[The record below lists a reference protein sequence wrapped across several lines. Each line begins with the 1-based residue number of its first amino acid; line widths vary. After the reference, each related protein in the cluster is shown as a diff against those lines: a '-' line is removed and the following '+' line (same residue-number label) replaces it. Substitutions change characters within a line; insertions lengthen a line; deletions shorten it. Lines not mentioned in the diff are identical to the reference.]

1 MSKYLVTGTA
11 GFIGFHLTQRLLEG
25 GHEVT
30 GLDNLNDYYDVR
42 LKYARLKEA
51 GIREDLIEYGKS
63 ARSNRF
69 HGYLFYK
76 ADLQD
81 RKKIREIFST
91 GKFDRVIHLAAQ
103 AGIRYSLVNPQAYI
117 DSNIEG
123 FFQILEGCRHYTPEH
138 LIFASSSSVYGNNS
152 RIPFSEN
159 DPVDHPISLY
169 AATKKS
175 NELMAFTYSHLY
187 GIPMTGLRFFTVY
200 GPWGRPDMAYFSFT
214 QAILE
219 GRPIDVYNYGEME
232 RDFTYIDDVTE
243 TLIRVIQKIPAAPK
257 EAGEYR
263 GVPHALYNIGNSVP
277 VKLTDFIAS
286 LEKET
291 GKKAKIN
298 LLPMQPG
305 DVPVTFADVSALER
319 DFNYKPG
326 TTLQEGIRRFF
337 EWYAKFYD
345 VRL

>member
-1 MSKYLVTGTA
+1 
-11 GFIGFHLTQRLLEG
+11 
-25 GHEVT
+25 
-30 GLDNLNDYYDVR
+30 
-42 LKYARLKEA
+42 
-51 GIREDLIEYGKS
+51 
-63 ARSNRF
+63 
-69 HGYLFYK
+69 
-76 ADLQD
+76 
-81 RKKIREIFST
+81 
-91 GKFDRVIHLAAQ
+91 
-103 AGIRYSLVNPQAYI
+103 
-117 DSNIEG
+117 
-123 FFQILEGCRHYTPEH
+123 
-138 LIFASSSSVYGNNS
+138 
-152 RIPFSEN
+152 
-159 DPVDHPISLY
+159 
-169 AATKKS
+169 
-175 NELMAFTYSHLY
+175 
-187 GIPMTGLRFFTVY
+187 
-200 GPWGRPDMAYFSFT
+200 MAYFSFT

-243 TLIRVIQKIPAAPK
+243 TLVRVIRKIPAAPK

>member
-1 MSKYLVTGTA
+1 MSRYLITGAA
-11 GFIGFHLTQRLLEG
+11 GFIGYHLTRKLLETG
-25 GHEVT
+25 CEVV
-30 GLDNLNDYYDVR
+30 GLDNINDYYDIR
-42 LKYARLKEA
+42 LKYSRLKGC
-51 GIREDLIEYGKS
+51 GIEQEEIKNGDLVRSRKHPGYRFIKTDLEDKDAILDLFRKQ
-63 ARSNRF
+63 RF
-69 HGYLFYK
+69 DH
-76 ADLQD
+76 
-81 RKKIREIFST
+81 
-91 GKFDRVIHLAAQ
+91 VIHLAAQ
-103 AGIRYSLVNPQAYI
+103 AGVRYSLVNPDAYLL
-117 DSNIEG
+117 SNIVG
-123 FFQILEGCRHYTPEH
+123 FYNILDACRTFPVKH
-138 LIFASSSSVYGNNS
+138 LVYASSSSVYGNNTK
-152 RIPFSEN
+152 IPFSEQ
-159 DPVDHPISLY
+159 DPVDRPASFY

-175 NELMAFTYSHLY
+175 NELMAWSFSRIY

-214 QAILE
+214 RAILE

-243 TLIRVIQKIPAAPK
+243 TMVRVIRKIPAAPK
-257 EAGEYR
+257 EAGEDR